1 MALVLADRVK
11 ETTTTTGTGTVTLL
25 GAATG
30 YQSFAAVGNANTTY
44 YTIAGQ
50 TSSEWEVGIG
60 TYTSSGTTLSRD
72 TVLSSSN
79 SGSLVTFSAG
89 TKDVFVTYPSS
100 RSIYAN
106 GAVLTA
112 TNSSVL
118 PIASGGTALTT
129 FTANQIHYGSFS
141 QSAGLTFDGT
151 NLATTGTATAAKLIP
166 TGTSVTGNGM
176 YLPATNSV
184 GISTNGTNAVY
195 INASQQ
201 VSIGSTGSSGR
212 LYVVATGSQG
222 GIFATAVNNHGI
234 YAEATGTGYGIYGRA
249 YNISYGGAIGFD
261 SANTTYG
268 ILGYAGYG
276 LYTNASINV
285 NGTVYTSDR
294 RLKENDQNITNALSQ
309 VMQLRAVSFD
319 WKADSS
325 RGLQKGGVVSDY
337 GFIAQEVET
346 IMPNLV
352 YSTTTPARPAEM
364 TSQISLE
371 EELGEYKG
379 IDYSRFVPFLTAAIQ
394 EQQALITQLTNRI
407 AALEAK

>member
-1 MALVLADRVK
+1 MTIVLS
-11 ETTTTTGTGTVTLL
+11 GTNGIQNVL
-25 GAATG
+25 GSAAAPAE
-30 YQSFAAVGNANTTY
+30 SNTTNSNTGMY
-44 YTIAGQ
+44 FP
-50 TSSEWEVGIG
+50 TS
-60 TYTSSGTTLSRD
+60 TTL
-72 TVLSSSN
+72 
-79 SGSLVTFSAG
+79 GFS
-89 TKDVFVTYPSS
+89 
-100 RSIYAN
+100 
-106 GAVLTA
+106 TA
-112 TNSSVL
+112 
-118 PIASGGTALTT
+118 
-129 FTANQIHYGSFS
+129 
-141 QSAGLTFDGT
+141 
-151 NLATTGTATAAKLIP
+151 
-166 TGTSVTGNGM
+166 
-176 YLPATNSV
+176 
-184 GISTNGTNAVY
+184 GTNAVY
-195 INASQQ
+195 INASQNVGIGNSSPATKLDVSGPASVTSFTGTAKLGVVVRGSTGNTDYSGIDFIGSTAVNPTARIAALSGASGSYLSFGTSNTYASGITNTAMTIDYSGN
-201 VSIGSTGSSGR
+201 VSIGSTSSNGR

-249 YNISYGGAIGFD
+249 YNASYGGAIGFD

-394 EQQALITQLTNRI
+394 EQQALITQLTDRI